1 MQVVASE
8 GNANICTLDI
18 YTDGSNVGRHLVKA
32 GEAPTGQWK
41 SIPMIVNITTPQNGE
56 FRMYAN
62 QQRTIALDRIYVYS
76 IP

>member
-1 MQVVASE
+1 MQVMASE

-18 YTDGSNVGRHLVKA
+18 YTDGSNVGRHVVKA
-32 GEAPTGQWK
+32 GEAAAGQWK
-41 SIPMIVNITTPQNGE
+41 SVPMIVNIPAPQNGE
-56 FRMYAN
+56 FRMSSH